1 MLSNRP
7 LWRLLYFVFLRH
19 WVETTAGPTEC
30 LHSKD
35 TSTTP
40 FWGCRSR
47 RGRLVSLE
55 KKFYVYKVYKQF
67 GSRSGL
73 TECQAYFVKPDQV
86 PNCSLLSSPIVLV
99 IVLLSISTRAR
110 ANIQFTEEFK
120 ALHIQTKI
128 QPKIF
133 VFFFC
138 FLLLLFFILSKL
150 AGLGNLGNMRSKLS
164 LKCAT
169 MLEIGRLANR
179 GSYPTTASRFW
190 AIEIWLLIY
199 HFGPFPLIR
208 LVFFRMHSDQGVR
221 S

>member
-1 MLSNRP
+1 M
-7 LWRLLYFVFLRH
+7 
-19 WVETTAGPTEC
+19 ETTAGPTER

-47 RGRLVSLE
+47 GRRLVSLE
-55 KKFYVYKVYKQF
+55 KKFYVYKVYKLF

-86 PNCSLLSSPIVLV
+86 PNCLLLSSPIVLV

-110 ANIQFTEEFK
+110 AQEQGPISSSQRSLGHSILKEKFSQKF
-120 ALHIQTKI
+120 LC
-128 QPKIF
+128 
-133 VFFFC
+133 FFFC

-164 LKCAT
+164 LKCVT
-169 MLEIGRLANR
+169 TLEIGRLANR
-179 GSYPTTASRFW
+179 GSNPTTASRF
-190 AIEIWLLIY
+190 
-199 HFGPFPLIR
+199 
-208 LVFFRMHSDQGVR
+208 
-221 S
+221 